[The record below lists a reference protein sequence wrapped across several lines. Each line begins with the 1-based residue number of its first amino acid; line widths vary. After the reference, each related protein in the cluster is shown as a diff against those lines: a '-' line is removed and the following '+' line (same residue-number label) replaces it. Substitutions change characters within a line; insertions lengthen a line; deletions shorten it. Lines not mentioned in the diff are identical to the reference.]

1 MRTDE
6 TLRTALL
13 VLVAVLVALAL
24 LRPHAGQALADR
36 GSAAGGTIAVASGDH
51 LFLIDTTNK
60 QIAQYTADNVG
71 FNLIGARYYK
81 YDMEIYDKR
90 DSRRASVTDARKLS
104 VRSRKAYEDE

>member
-1 MRTDE
+1 MRTNE

-13 VLVAVLVALAL
+13 VLVAILLALAL
-24 LRPHAGQALADR
+24 LRPQAGRVFAD
-36 GSAAGGTIAVASGDH
+36 GGVAAGGLIAVASADH

-60 QIAQYTADNVG
+60 QIAQYTVDNVG

-90 DSRRASVTDARKLS
+90 DSRRASVTDARKLAA
-104 VRSRKAYEDE
+104 RSRKAYEDE